1 MSITVSR
8 VSYVESR
15 NMFET
20 QASKISLYLGDKR
33 NKLRVCKSFL
43 VDYFTV
49 HITGICSTK
58 INVEILNT
66 KRQQHNR
73 HTHTHTHSYTNIS
86 GPVNLTTRVVTMT
99 TRVVTT
105 TTHIVTMT
113 TRVVTMTTRGCYCS
127 C

>member
-73 HTHTHTHSYTNIS
+73 HTHTHTAIIQGLFKHVTQPDLSI
-86 GPVNLTTRVVTMT
+86 LT
-99 TRVVTT
+99 
-105 TTHIVTMT
+105 
-113 TRVVTMTTRGCYCS
+113 C
-127 C
+127 